1 MSNDVMQAIRKRRVV
16 REMTDE
22 PVTQKQLK
30 QVLVAGRWAPT
41 GGNLQQNRFVVVQDE
56 KIKGLIYQVAPG
68 MFQRPP
74 VIILIC
80 SDLQVARDHQL
91 GKDKSTFAMDAGK
104 AAQNMALA
112 AHSLGLATGPVTS
125 FSNTA
130 VSRILNL
137 PETFVPHMFVCL
149 GHAAA
154 GKQFSVRAWKPI
166 TWRDLTFYDRF
177 PSESSG
183 G

>member
-1 MSNDVMQAIRKRRVV
+1 MSNEVMQAIRKRRVV
-16 REMTDE
+16 RDMTDE
-22 PVTQKQLK
+22 PVTQAQLE

-41 GGNLQQNRFVVVQDE
+41 GGNLQQNRFVVVQDAM
-56 KIKGLIYQVAPG
+56 IKGLVYQVAPG

-74 VIILIC
+74 AIILIC
-80 SDLQVARDHQL
+80 SDMQKARDHQL
-91 GKDKSTFAMDAGK
+91 GEDKSTFAMDVGK

-125 FSNTA
+125 FSKTA

-137 PETFVPHMFVCL
+137 PQTFEPQMFICL

-154 GKQFSVRAWKPI
+154 GKQFVVRSWQPI
-166 TWRDLTFYDRF
+166 TWRDLTYYDRF
-177 PSESSG
+177 PSESG
-183 G
+183 GG

>member
-1 MSNDVMQAIRKRRVV
+1 MTNDVLNAIRKRRVV
-16 REMTDE
+16 RDMTDA
-22 PVTQKQLK
+22 PVTQEQLE
-30 QVLVAGRWAPT
+30 QVLDAGRWAPT
-41 GGNLQQNRFVVVQDE
+41 GGNLRQNRFIVVQDE
-56 KIKGLIYQVAPG
+56 KIKSLIYQVAPG

-80 SDLQVARDHQL
+80 SDMQVARDHQL
-91 GKDKSTFAMDAGK
+91 GEDKSTFAMDVGK

-125 FSNTA
+125 FSQTA

-137 PETFVPHMFVCL
+137 PDAFVPHMFVCL
-149 GHAAA
+149 GHAAPSP
-154 GKQFSVRAWKPI
+154 QFNVRAWQRI

-177 PSESSG
+177 PSASG
-183 G
+183 GG

>member
-1 MSNDVMQAIRKRRVV
+1 MLDAIRKRRVV
-16 REMTDE
+16 REMTAE
-22 PVTQKQLK
+22 PVTQEQLE
-30 QVLVAGRWAPT
+30 QVLDAGRWAPT
-41 GGNLQQNRFVVVQDE
+41 GGNLRQNRFIVLRDE

-80 SDLQVARDHQL
+80 SDLQLALDHQL
-91 GKDKSTFAMDAGK
+91 GEDKSTFLMDVGK

-125 FSNTA
+125 FSQTA

-137 PETFVPHMFVCL
+137 PDTLVPHMFICL
-149 GHAAA
+149 GHAAPVA
-154 GKQFSVRAWKPI
+154 QFNVRPWQRI

-177 PSESSG
+177 PSESAG

>member
-1 MSNDVMQAIRKRRVV
+1 MTNEVLDAIRKRRVV
-16 REMTDE
+16 REMTGE
-22 PVTQKQLK
+22 PVAQEQLE
-30 QVLVAGRWAPT
+30 QILEAGRWAPT
-41 GGNLQQNRFVVVQDE
+41 GGNLRQNRFVVVQDE
-56 KIKGLIYQVAPG
+56 KIKRLIYQVSPG

-80 SDLQVARDHQL
+80 TDLGVAREHQVSDDSL
-91 GKDKSTFAMDAGK
+91 TFPMDVGK

-125 FSNTA
+125 FSQTA

-137 PETFVPHMFVCL
+137 PEGFVPHMFLCL
-149 GHAAA
+149 GHAAPVP
-154 GKQFSVRAWKPI
+154 QFNVRAWQRI

-177 PSESSG
+177 PSDSG
-183 G
+183 GG

>member
-1 MSNDVMQAIRKRRVV
+1 MTNAVLDAIRKRRVV
-16 REMTDE
+16 RDMTDA
-22 PVTQKQLK
+22 PVTQQQLE
-30 QVLVAGRWAPT
+30 QILDAGRWAPT
-41 GGNLQQNRFVVVQDE
+41 GGNLRQNRFIVVQDE
-56 KIKGLIYQVAPG
+56 KIKNLIYQVAPG

-80 SDLQVARDHQL
+80 SDMQVARDHQL
-91 GKDKSTFAMDAGK
+91 GEDKSTFAMDVGK

-125 FSNTA
+125 FSQSA

-149 GHAAA
+149 GHAAPVP
-154 GKQFSVRAWKPI
+154 QFNVRPWQRI

-177 PSESSG
+177 PSDSG
-183 G
+183 GG

>member
-1 MSNDVMQAIRKRRVV
+1 MTNEVLNAIRKRRVV

-22 PVTQKQLK
+22 AVTQEQLE
-30 QVLVAGRWAPT
+30 QVLDAGRWAPT
-41 GGNLQQNRFVVVQDE
+41 GGNLRQNRFIVVQDE
-56 KIKGLIYQVAPG
+56 KIKNLIYQVSPG

-80 SDLQVARDHQL
+80 TDLGVAREHQVSDDSL
-91 GKDKSTFAMDAGK
+91 TFPIDVGK

-125 FSNTA
+125 FSQSA

-137 PETFVPHMFVCL
+137 PDTLVPHMFICL
-149 GHAAA
+149 GHAAEVP
-154 GKQFSVRAWKPI
+154 QFIVRPWQRI

-177 PSESSG
+177 PSDSG
-183 G
+183 GG

>member
-1 MSNDVMQAIRKRRVV
+1 MSNDVLDAIRKRRVV

-22 PVTQKQLK
+22 PVTQEQLE
-30 QVLVAGRWAPT
+30 QILDAGRWAPT
-41 GGNLQQNRFVVVQDE
+41 GGNLRQNRFVVVQDE
-56 KIKGLIYQVAPG
+56 KIKRLIYQVSPG

-80 SDLQVARDHQL
+80 SDLQLAIDHQL
-91 GKDKSTFAMDAGK
+91 GEDKPTFLMDAGK

-125 FSNTA
+125 FSQTA
-130 VSRILNL
+130 VSSILNL
-137 PETFVPHMFVCL
+137 PDTYVPHMFLCL
-149 GHAAA
+149 GYAAPVP
-154 GKQFSVRAWKPI
+154 QFNVRAWQRI

-177 PSESSG
+177 PSDPG
-183 G
+183 GG

>member
-1 MSNDVMQAIRKRRVV
+1 MLRAIRGRRVV

-22 PVTQKQLK
+22 AVTQEQVE
-30 QVLVAGRWAPT
+30 QVLDAGRWAPT
-41 GGNLQQNRFVVVQDE
+41 GGNLRQNRFVVVQDE
-56 KIKGLIYQVAPG
+56 TIKGLIYQVAPG

-80 SDLQVARDHQL
+80 SDMQVAREHSL
-91 GKDKSTFAMDAGK
+91 GEDKSTFAMDVGK

-112 AHSLGLATGPVTS
+112 AHSLGLASGPVTS
-125 FSNTA
+125 FSQTA

-137 PETFVPHMFVCL
+137 PEAFVPQMFICL

-154 GKQFSVRAWKPI
+154 APQFNVRPWQRI
-166 TWRDLTFYDRF
+166 TWRDLTFYERF
-177 PSESSG
+177 SSDAG
-183 G
+183 GGQ

>member
-1 MSNDVMQAIRKRRVV
+1 MSNDVLDAIRKRRVV

-22 PVTQKQLK
+22 PVTQEQLE
-30 QVLVAGRWAPT
+30 QILDAGRWAPT
-41 GGNLQQNRFVVVQDE
+41 GGNLRQNRFVVVQDE
-56 KIKGLIYQVAPG
+56 KIKRLIYQVSPG

-74 VIILIC
+74 LIILIC
-80 SDLQVARDHQL
+80 SDLQLAIDHQL
-91 GKDKSTFAMDAGK
+91 GEDKSTFLMDVGK

-125 FSNTA
+125 FSQTA

-137 PETFVPHMFVCL
+137 PGTYVPHMFLCL
-149 GHAAA
+149 GHAAPVP
-154 GKQFSVRAWKPI
+154 QFNVRAWQRI

-177 PSESSG
+177 PSDSG
-183 G
+183 GG

>member
-1 MSNDVMQAIRKRRVV
+1 MSNAVLDAIRKRRVV

-22 PVTQKQLK
+22 PVTQAQLE
-30 QVLVAGRWAPT
+30 QILDAGRWAPT
-41 GGNLQQNRFVVVQDE
+41 GGNMRQNRFVVVQDE

-80 SDLQVARDHQL
+80 TDLGVARAHQISDDSL
-91 GKDKSTFAMDAGK
+91 TFPMDVGK

-125 FSNTA
+125 FSQSA
-130 VSRILNL
+130 VNRILNL
-137 PETFVPHMFVCL
+137 PEAFVPHMFICL
-149 GHAAA
+149 GHAAEVS
-154 GKQFSVRAWKPI
+154 QFNVRPWQRI

-177 PSESSG
+177 PSDSG
-183 G
+183 GE

>member
-1 MSNDVMQAIRKRRVV
+1 MSNEVLQAIRQRRVV
-16 REMTDE
+16 REMSDE
-22 PVTQKQLK
+22 PVSQAQLE
-30 QVLVAGRWAPT
+30 QVLDAGRWAPT
-41 GGNLQQNRFVVVQDE
+41 GGNLRQNRFVVVQDE
-56 KIKGLIYQVAPG
+56 KIKSLIYQVSPG

-91 GKDKSTFAMDAGK
+91 GEDKSTFAMDVGK

-112 AHSLGLATGPVTS
+112 AHALGLATGPVTS

-137 PETFVPHMFVCL
+137 PDTLVPQMFICL
-149 GHAAA
+149 GHAAP
-154 GKQFSVRAWKPI
+154 GVQFNVRPWQRI

-177 PSESSG
+177 PSEAG
-183 G
+183 GA